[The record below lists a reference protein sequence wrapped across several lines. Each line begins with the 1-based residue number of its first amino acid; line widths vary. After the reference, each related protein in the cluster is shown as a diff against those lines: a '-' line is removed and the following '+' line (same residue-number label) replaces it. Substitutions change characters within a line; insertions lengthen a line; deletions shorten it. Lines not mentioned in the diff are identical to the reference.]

1 MTQRISDLGASMQ
14 ADVAQP
20 RARGDAV
27 PEDGERL
34 LSSWL
39 LLSDLNPPAV
49 AESTVCGS
57 VFKSAY

>member
-1 MTQRISDLGASMQ
+1 MTQRISDLGASVQ
-14 ADVAQP
+14 ADLAQP
-20 RARGDAV
+20 LARRAPV

-39 LLSDLNPPAV
+39 LFSDLNTPAV

-57 VFKSAY
+57 MFKSAY